1 MKNNNMKI
9 GCGMLNLKLNDKVK
23 LNFINTKKR
32 GLVPPLI
39 FLGLLS
45 IYFLFVAKG
54 NFNDR
59 YINIQKD
66 LFFVI
71 NNKLSQYT
79 SLQFNL
85 TQLGDILISF
95 SILSIFS
102 IYASKLWEALI
113 TSALLTLLIS
123 STLKEIFTIPRPAV
137 IFDNDSFTII
147 GRTHSGLASLPSGHS
162 IATFSVIT
170 VLLYAFM
177 PKKKNNKIFWV
188 SFMIV
193 IGLII
198 SFSRVAVGAHFP
210 LDVIIGS
217 AIGFIVAFIG
227 IKISNQFNWLSRIE
241 SKTKHL
247 IYLALFVICIGLI
260 IQKLFNTNLFIFYL
274 SIFSLIITLCL
285 NIIIHVK
292 KN

>member
-1 MKNNNMKI
+1 MKI
-9 GCGMLNLKLNDKVK
+9 ERGMLNLKLNNTVK
-23 LNFINTKKR
+23 LNFINIKKQ

-39 FLGLLS
+39 FLGLLF

-54 NFNDR
+54 NFNDS

-85 TQLGDILISF
+85 TQLGDVLISF

-147 GRTHSGLASLPSGHS
+147 GRTHRGLASLPSGHS
-162 IATFSVIT
+162 IATFVVIT
-170 VLLYAFM
+170 ILLYAFM
-177 PKKKNNKIFWV
+177 PKKRNHKVLWV

-217 AIGFIVAFIG
+217 AIGFIIAFIG
-227 IKISNQFNWLSRIE
+227 IVITNKFNWLGRVK

-247 IYLALFVICIGLI
+247 IFLPLFVICIGLI

-285 NIIIHVK
+285 NIIIYAK